1 MKKLLPVIIVIL
13 ILLLLGAIFVQLK
26 SRNAPPEGEEIINV
40 TLSPIE
46 YFGGV
51 VPLVP
56 EETPRVISEKDN
68 SFVSTTDF
76 RRLPKVVSVGEGF
89 YSLNGADST
98 VNLPYSILYSES
110 DGSFTIALEA
120 IPLAA
125 ARERVS
131 NDLLRILDITENEA
145 CELNVYVGVTY
156 YTDKALSGKNLGLS
170 FCPDRIAL

>member
-26 SRNAPPEGEEIINV
+26 NRNAPTEEEI
-40 TLSPIE
+40 TDATPSPIE

-51 VPLVP
+51 VPLVAI
-56 EETPRVISEKDN
+56 EIPRVVSEKDN

-76 RRLPKVVSVGEGF
+76 RQLPKVVGVSEGF
-89 YSLNGADST
+89 YSLNGADPI
-98 VNLPYSILYSES
+98 VNLPYSILYSEN
-110 DGSFTIALEA
+110 DGSFTISLEA
-120 IPLAA
+120 TPLAV

-131 NDLLRILDITENEA
+131 KDLLTILDITEKEA